1 MVHRISYSCSLTLLW
16 FAPLLELDDKMAWY
30 DHQPFY
36 WLLEKLTTR
45 QIVNLIVGLFFI
57 FLILGSYYVY
67 LDTIESIRN
76 NPLLLWVFRNVSI
89 LVLIVLIV
97 FILLSWEVAN
107 KLDA

>member
-1 MVHRISYSCSLTLLW
+1 
-16 FAPLLELDDKMAWY
+16 MAWY